1 MDCAIEG
8 EWAMLADKSDLIVQ
22 YIAANP
28 YRPGIE
34 EAVLVESG
42 IPVWALIGAMTLA
55 HSTPDEV
62 AADYEIPLIAV
73 HAALVYY
80 ERYRALIDARIA
92 ANHQLAS

>member
-1 MDCAIEG
+1 
-8 EWAMLADKSDLIVQ
+8 MLADKNDLIVQ
-22 YIAANP
+22 FIEANP

-34 EAVLVESG
+34 EVVLVKSG

-55 HSTPDEV
+55 RSTPDEV
-62 AADYEIPLIAV
+62 AADYEISLTAV

-80 ERYRALIDARIA
+80 ERHRVVIDARIA

>member
-1 MDCAIEG
+1 
-8 EWAMLADKSDLIVQ
+8 MLADKSDLIVQ

-55 HSTPDEV
+55 HSTLDEV
-62 AADYEIPLIAV
+62 AADYEVSLTAM
-73 HAALVYY
+73 HAALAYY
-80 ERYRALIDARIA
+80 ERYTALIDARIA